1 MAEYIERE
9 SLLAKYDEV
18 HVGKPGGAR
27 KLIAEAPSVDVVPR
41 AEGEGLVSTQHILK
55 QAIETFGSD
64 YQLTVAIE
72 ELSELA
78 KELCKFKRYGNN
90 RNKIIEEMGDVCI
103 VLSELMLILE
113 IEAEELDEAEAEKI
127 ERLENQIA
135 LEKRFVEKKEV

>member
-1 MAEYIERE
+1 MTAERE
-9 SLLAKYDEV
+9 RE
-18 HVGKPGGAR
+18 
-27 KLIAEAPSVDVVPR
+27 
-41 AEGEGLVSTQHILK
+41 ILQK
-55 QAIETFGSD
+55 AIETFGKD

-90 RNKIIEEMGDVCI
+90 RNEIIEEMGDVCI

-113 IEAEELDEAEAEKI
+113 IEPEELDEAEDEKI
-127 ERLENQIA
+127 ERLETQIA

>member
-1 MAEYIERE
+1 MTAERKRE
-9 SLLAKYDEV
+9 
-18 HVGKPGGAR
+18 
-27 KLIAEAPSVDVVPR
+27 
-41 AEGEGLVSTQHILK
+41 ILQK
-55 QAIETFGSD
+55 AIETFGKD

-113 IEAEELDEAEAEKI
+113 IEPEELDEAEAEKI
-127 ERLENQIA
+127 ERLETQIA